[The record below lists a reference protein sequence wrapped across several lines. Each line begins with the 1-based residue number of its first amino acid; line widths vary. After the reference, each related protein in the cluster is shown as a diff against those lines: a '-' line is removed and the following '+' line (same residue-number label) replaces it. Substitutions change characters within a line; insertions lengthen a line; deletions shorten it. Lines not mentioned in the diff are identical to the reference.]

1 MNSLLLL
8 KDHAL
13 RITGLG
19 LKTAGSGAES
29 GCPFVIL
36 LSHLAAV
43 PRGELLDPLGLCLCK
58 YQIGLLRCLNVIA
71 LSKSGVRFDD
81 YMGKKTHAKCFAQC

>member
-8 KDHAL
+8 LQDRAL

-19 LKTAGSGAES
+19 LKTAGSAMES

-43 PRGELLDPLGLCLCK
+43 PRGKLLDPLGLCLCK
-58 YQIGLLRCLNVIA
+58 YQTGFLRCLNVIV
-71 LSKSGVRFDD
+71 LSKSGGEF
-81 YMGKKTHAKCFAQC
+81 